1 MRRIAI
7 RLHGITLELR
17 SDSEALLGYVAAAM
31 RDAVVAPGAAADV
44 DVVACW
50 DDAGDALDAGLAPAD
65 VRLEGVRDRDLSL
78 GFTRDAASGRFRF
91 DVRYRYRPSAKKLVK
106 HPDHLHRKLFETLRW
121 VALFP
126 IAWTLERRRSW
137 ALLHGAAVARD
148 GAAVVLLGA
157 GGAGKTTT
165 ALALAVRRGMTVLGE
180 NLLLWDGAAIR
191 GIGEPAR
198 AERSTVALVDPI
210 SAGLALAESPGGSG
224 KLMYRLDPASLGAAA
239 RPRALVLL
247 DDAAAPVARRLPAD
261 EAYERLLAAHRL
273 TTEIQDYD
281 AYAAALDFAW
291 PAPGHTE
298 AMRTRLGRLFRNTPA
313 FVMGLDRSAGIDAAV
328 AHVLDVVPPS
338 QEIAW
343 TPR

>member
-44 DVVACW
+44 DVVARW
-50 DDAGDALDAGLAPAD
+50 DDGDDALAPELAPVD
-65 VRLEGVRDRDLSL
+65 VRLDPVRDRDLAL
-78 GFTRDAASGRFRF
+78 GFTRDAATGRFRF

-106 HPDHLHRKLFETLRW
+106 HPDHLHRKLFEMLRW

-137 ALLHGAAVARD
+137 VLLHGAAVARD

-165 ALALAVRRGMTVLGE
+165 ALALAARRGMTVLGE
-180 NLLLWDGAAIR
+180 NLLLWDGAAIH

-198 AERSTVALVDPI
+198 AERSTVALVDPVT
-210 SAGLALAESPGGSG
+210 AGLALADAPGGSG
-224 KLMYRLDPASLGAAA
+224 KLMYRLDPSSLVAAA
-239 RPRALVLL
+239 RPRVLVLL
-247 DDAAAPVARRLPAD
+247 DEQAPPAPRRLPSD
-261 EAYERLLAAHRL
+261 EAHERLLAAHRL

-291 PAPGHTE
+291 PTPGHTE
-298 AMRTRLGRLFRNTPA
+298 AMRTRLGRLFRNTPT
-313 FVMGLDRSAGIDAAV
+313 FVMGIDRSAGIDAAV
-328 AHVLDVVPPS
+328 AHVLDAAPRA